1 MRMSRA
7 AAVRRHSDEAHTHK
21 LQRRLSAVDIIHDKD
36 AALFSAI
43 DVDKSGDIS
52 IEELRA
58 AMQKENPAVTD
69 AEIQRR
75 WDAMERDHNG
85 IVSKDEWFANAAGR
99 TKKEI
104 MKSKRES
111 IQLEW
116 KHRQLQ
122 SMRDLDAG
130 GLELAERF
138 AVACGVRTP
147 PDVFTAARIF
157 RKHKTR
163 EFWLYVVFL
172 IVFSAS
178 TLQQRPVEETH
189 DFITNTVDAT
199 IMTKDKLDHDITDIS
214 TISDF
219 WFWMLAVT
227 PQYLYQHAR
236 YNGTAVGPD
245 FQGTRWRLVDN
256 NLVVQRVRLR
266 QVRVLREDCEVP
278 RRMAAVAYGG
288 LLANGSRDG
297 TNFKNLDGLS
307 ECIPAI
313 SDSTVDESGHW
324 GISLVNTSAVKTPVA
339 YKSGDVLGSYAFVA
353 KASSSKTTYEGGGYV
368 RLTTRSA
375 SEREREREKERE
387 KERDDPHTRI
397 QVRAGVSAGAD
408 ARAVRRHA

>member
-7 AAVRRHSDEAHTHK
+7 AAVHRHSDEAHPHKHK

-36 AALFSAI
+36 AALFNTI

-85 IVSKDEWFANAAGR
+85 NVSKDEWFANAAGR

-147 PDVFTAARIF
+147 PN
-157 RKHKTR
+157 KMLTR
-163 EFWLYVVFL
+163 
-172 IVFSAS
+172 
-178 TLQQRPVEETH
+178 
-189 DFITNTVDAT
+189 
-199 IMTKDKLDHDITDIS
+199 
-214 TISDF
+214 
-219 WFWMLAVT
+219 
-227 PQYLYQHAR
+227 
-236 YNGTAVGPD
+236 TAV
-245 FQGTRWRLVDN
+245 FRRL
-256 NLVVQRVRLR
+256 
-266 QVRVLREDCEVP
+266 P
-278 RRMAAVAYGG
+278 
-288 LLANGSRDG
+288 
-297 TNFKNLDGLS
+297 
-307 ECIPAI
+307 
-313 SDSTVDESGHW
+313 SDRSSG
-324 GISLVNTSAVKTPVA
+324 A
-339 YKSGDVLGSYAFVA
+339 
-353 KASSSKTTYEGGGYV
+353 
-368 RLTTRSA
+368 
-375 SEREREREKERE
+375 
-387 KERDDPHTRI
+387 
-397 QVRAGVSAGAD
+397 
-408 ARAVRRHA
+408 